1 MSDLTIRGPG
11 KPLVANDSVVEKYS
25 VAAQFGR
32 MLMLADK
39 QEDRSR
45 RITVGADK
53 TYDPKDFVVAARAL
67 NVTPHITKNEKGRRS
82 NIDDGTTRHP
92 GYGISLSCRWLVE
105 KGVPTPR
112 NIACT

>member
-1 MSDLTIRGPG
+1 
-11 KPLVANDSVVEKYS
+11 
-25 VAAQFGR
+25 

-53 TYDPKDFVVAARAL
+53 AYNAKDFVVAARAL

-82 NIDDGTTRHP
+82 SLTRHP
-92 GYGISLSCRWLVE
+92 G
-105 KGVPTPR
+105 
-112 NIACT
+112 